1 MLIKHFNDS
10 TKLIDVKVTDFTDL
24 RHNCWA
30 DVGAFTAAMDSTW
43 SLAEAPRVSG
53 GYYAWDSSGIM

>member
-1 MLIKHFNDS
+1 MLVKHFDDL

-43 SLAEAPRVSG
+43 SLAEG
-53 GYYAWDSSGIM
+53 EWGYNAWDSSGIM